1 MSSIS
6 ERFAQL
12 KAKRQ
17 AAYIPY
23 VCAGDPDRDFSLHLM
38 TELVRAGADIL
49 ELGLPFSDPI
59 ADGAVIQRAMNRS
72 LAAGFRVRHIFE
84 MIERFK
90 NSELSCPVVLMSYLN
105 PIVRFGQERFCE
117 RLAESGCDGLLV
129 VDMPIEESESLH
141 QVARDF
147 GLDLI
152 QLIAPSSDDGRVDSI
167 LSRAS
172 GFVYL
177 VSVAGTTGVRDTLAE
192 SAIAML
198 KKISSRTDLPL
209 ALGFGISTPGQVRE
223 AVIAGA
229 SGIVEGSKLISICE
243 ESGFSRKESLEIV
256 ARHVKEMK
264 AATNL

>member
-1 MSSIS
+1 MSSIGDVFS
-6 ERFAQL
+6 RL
-12 KAKRQ
+12 RGKRQ

-23 VCAGDPDRDFSLHLM
+23 VCAGDPDRDFSLRLM
-38 TELVRAGADIL
+38 TELVRDGADII

-59 ADGAVIQRAMNRS
+59 ADGAVIQRAMERS
-72 LAAGFRVRHIFE
+72 LAAGFKVRHVFE
-84 MIERFK
+84 MIEQFK
-90 NSELSCPVVLMSYLN
+90 NSDFSCPVVLMSYLN
-105 PIVRFGQERFCE
+105 PIVRFGQERFCQ
-117 RLAESGCDGLLV
+117 RLADSGCDGLLM

-172 GFVYL
+172 GFAYL
-177 VSVAGTTGVRDTLAE
+177 VSVAGTTGVRDSLSE

-198 KKISSRTDLPL
+198 KRISSKTDLPL
-209 ALGFGISTPGQVRE
+209 ALGFGISSPQHVRE
-223 AVIAGA
+223 AVSAGA

-243 ESGFSRKESLEIV
+243 ESGFSRKESLERI